1 MKINTENKELG
12 NVGKIIDFL
21 IVKLDNGT
29 IIEVGGIKHI
39 DTVCTS
45 EVKYNIIFDGSDEYL
60 SKCIEKQ
67 NQDNLNR
74 IDSMQKQIEECKNS
88 IIKGKW
94 YGT

>member
-45 EVKYNIIFDGSDEYL
+45 EVKYNIILIKD
-60 SKCIEKQ
+60 
-67 NQDNLNR
+67 
-74 IDSMQKQIEECKNS
+74 IDTKVEHKVLLDDSNYDVLMEDILK
-88 IIKGKW
+88 
-94 YGT
+94 

>member
-45 EVKYNIIFDGSDEYL
+45 EVKYNIILIKD
-60 SKCIEKQ
+60 
-67 NQDNLNR
+67 
-74 IDSMQKQIEECKNS
+74 IDTKVEHKVLLDDSNYYVLMEDILK
-88 IIKGKW
+88 
-94 YGT
+94 